1 MGTKTG
7 KIMIGQKS
15 EEEKV
20 LLQVKVSG
28 QLNTFLEEISQKSG
42 LSKNETVRQ
51 ILETAW
57 KQNMIEVQE

>member
-1 MGTKTG
+1 VGTKTG

>member
-1 MGTKTG
+1 MG

-15 EEEKV
+15 DEEKV
-20 LLQVKVSG
+20 MLQVKVSAP
-28 QLNTFLEEISQKSG
+28 LNAFLEQISQKSG

-57 KQNMIEVQE
+57 KENMIEVQE